1 MMIRTALLLAATAS
15 LSACGSGMDNGTDAN
30 AAAAAAPAAR
40 PAPARGVLA
49 DALVKPES
57 ARFAAAARTA
67 GMEPVFKGPGPY
79 TLFMPSDAALA
90 GAGDLGANK
99 EALTRLISAHVLP
112 GTILAEDIG
121 HAIDANNGKAQ
132 LKTMAGDTLTATR
145 EGNRIKLAGASG
157 GTATVTAANEVYANG
172 VVHRV
177 DGVLKPASR

>member
-1 MMIRTALLLAATAS
+1 MMIRTALLLAATVS
-15 LSACGSGMDNGTDAN
+15 LSACGSGMDNTTAGNTDTAS
-30 AAAAAAPAAR
+30 AR
-40 PAPARGVLA
+40 PTPAKGVLA
-49 DALVKPES
+49 DALGKPGS
-57 ARFAAAARTA
+57 GRFAAAAKEA

-79 TLFMPSDAALA
+79 TLFMPSDAALG
-90 GAGDLGANK
+90 GAGNLGANK
-99 EALTRLISAHVLP
+99 EALTRLISAHILP

-121 HAIDANNGKAQ
+121 HAIDANDGKAQ

-145 EGNRIKLAGASG
+145 DGDRIKLAGPDG